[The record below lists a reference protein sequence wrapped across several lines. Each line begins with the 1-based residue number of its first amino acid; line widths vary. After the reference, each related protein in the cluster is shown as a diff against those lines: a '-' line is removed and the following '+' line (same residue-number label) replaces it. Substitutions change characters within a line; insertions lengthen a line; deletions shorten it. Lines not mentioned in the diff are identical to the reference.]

1 MRADKKSDAKPDAVH
16 SGNQQGFKKKN
27 GKKHI
32 PDMGNDYFKDS
43 VFWVGNDGPDL
54 YEKTIDCLTLYEST
68 RFKNSSDMVWI
79 TYPTWEPDWSQQV
92 CMGIQNEWS
101 DED

>member
-43 VFWVGNDGPDL
+43 VF
-54 YEKTIDCLTLYEST
+54 
-68 RFKNSSDMVWI
+68 
-79 TYPTWEPDWSQQV
+79 
-92 CMGIQNEWS
+92 
-101 DED
+101 